1 MKKFIVTLTL
11 FFLLSIPAHALMSF
25 GDIENAKNMSYS
37 DLNFSGNYVT
47 VTIEN
52 DNDAPVRFVASMVFA
67 TLFDEVLGEAL
78 VVVSMIPP
86 KGEVTVREIIRNGD
100 PKKCANASKLFW
112 VFH

>member
-1 MKKFIVTLTL
+1 MQQIERRLVMKKFIVTLTL

-52 DNDAPVRFVASMVFA
+52 DNDAPVRSFCC
-67 TLFDEVLGEAL
+67 LHG
-78 VVVSMIPP
+78 ICY
-86 KGEVTVREIIRNGD
+86 II
-100 PKKCANASKLFW
+100 
-112 VFH
+112 

>member
-1 MKKFIVTLTL
+1 
-11 FFLLSIPAHALMSF
+11 
-25 GDIENAKNMSYS
+25 
-37 DLNFSGNYVT
+37 
-47 VTIEN
+47 
-52 DNDAPVRFVASMVFA
+52 MVFA